1 MLMNVLGLRGSAKS
15 ALYVLGAFASSAVF
29 AAGFEKNAL
38 WSGKYQGFGGAAASS
53 VNDSEALFF
62 NPAGLGFIEGQ
73 GDVRLNFSPTFS
85 KFSGPVSLTQTDKK
99 SESGFSPVGAL
110 TSAYKLNNKFVIGLG
125 AFVSGGT
132 NTEYKGITAG
142 TIQPITDGKAKSE
155 LRILDFTVGAA
166 TQVTKEFSLGVAWR
180 ATYATAEL
188 ISTSAAGPGGVAGV
202 EATFKD
208 LKAWDFSSFRAGAQY
223 RGEKLGVGL
232 NVRTAVPLTL
242 EGSASVRTAGGVTA
256 HPDANI
262 ASSFPFQIALGSDYK
277 FTDTVTGFA
286 EVSWTNYSANQKLDI
301 TVPTSQTLTDNDIT
315 LKWHD
320 QWVGR
325 LGAQWQTTEMMA
337 LRAGYVFTSKV
348 TSDRHA
354 RATFSPPGIGH
365 TLSVGSGFDLGAWK
379 ADVAVDYSLVRGDG
393 ENVGEGLS
401 GDFTTDAITAHLG
414 VAYTY

>member
-1 MLMNVLGLRGSAKS
+1 MLKNVMGLRAKG
-15 ALYVLGAFASSAVF
+15 ALCVLGAFASSAVF

-38 WSGKYQGFGGAAASS
+38 WSGKYQGFGGAATSS

-73 GDVRLNFSPTFS
+73 GDIRLNFSPTFS
-85 KFSGPVSLTQTDKK
+85 EFSGPVSATQTDKK
-99 SESGFSPVGAL
+99 SELGFSPVAAL
-110 TSAYKLNNKFVIGLG
+110 TSAYKLNNKFVVGVG

-132 NTEYKGITAG
+132 NTEYEGITAG
-142 TIQPITDGKAKSE
+142 TGAPITDGKAKSE

-188 ISTSAAGPGGVAGV
+188 ISTSAVAGGLAGLEV
-202 EATFKD
+202 TYKD

-242 EGSASVRTAGGVTA
+242 KGSASARGAINGSYQ
-256 HPDANI
+256 DADI
-262 ASSFPFQIALGSDYK
+262 TSSFPFQVALGTDYK
-277 FTDTVTGFA
+277 FTDTVTAFG
-286 EVSWTNYSANQKLDI
+286 EISWTNYAANKKLEI
-301 TVPTSQTLTDNDIT
+301 TVPGSAQLSAGDIE

-325 LGAQWQTTEMMA
+325 IGAQWQTSDMMA
-337 LRAGYVFTSKV
+337 LRAGYVYTSKV
-348 TSDRHA
+348 TSDRYA

-365 TLSVGSGFDLGAWK
+365 TLSVGSGFDLGAWD

-393 ENVGEGLS
+393 TNLS
-401 GDFTTDAITAHLG
+401 DGNTGDFTTDAITAHLG